1 MNAKPAAVFSSPTG
15 SPRPATALHEVGT
28 SVHTDVRTDVRT
40 DARAAVP
47 LDADAMIAVYRLA
60 DRLLLAV
67 LAICTGA
74 ALALSMHFGGV
85 DVALGVGLPILLV
98 AGALVRMQPG
108 ALLTRLYMGFAF
120 MAVTALQIQVARGLT
135 EIHFGVFVSLA
146 FLLAYRD
153 WRPIAVA
160 AATIALHHV
169 AFNALQQ
176 YGWSTVCFTQ
186 PSWTLVALHA
196 SYVVVQTVLQ
206 TYMALHLEHDAR
218 LGAELA
224 RVTESMRAQDDR
236 LRLDLTGIRVDTPL
250 GRDLHAA
257 LQRISVVLREVA
269 ASAESVRT
277 ASGEIAQGNADL
289 SERTEQTAA
298 NLQKTAASMEQLAAT
313 VRQTA
318 DHASQAEQISL
329 TASQVATRGGEAV
342 GQVVATM
349 GEITQSSR
357 KIGDIIGVIDG
368 IAFQTNI
375 LALNAAVE
383 AARAGEQGRGFAVVA
398 SEVRTLA
405 QRSTDAAREIKSLIE
420 ESVGRVEQGSRLV
433 GEAGATMSRIVESVR
448 ETGTLIGEISRAT
461 QEQSAGVGLVNESV
475 GELDGMTQ
483 QNAALVEQS
492 AAAAISLKDQAERLA
507 HAVGQFDLPLSRA

>member
-1 MNAKPAAVFSSPTG
+1 
-15 SPRPATALHEVGT
+15 
-28 SVHTDVRTDVRT
+28 
-40 DARAAVP
+40 
-47 LDADAMIAVYRLA
+47 
-60 DRLLLAV
+60 
-67 LAICTGA
+67 
-74 ALALSMHFGGV
+74 
-85 DVALGVGLPILLV
+85 
-98 AGALVRMQPG
+98 
-108 ALLTRLYMGFAF
+108 
-120 MAVTALQIQVARGLT
+120 
-135 EIHFGVFVSLA
+135 
-146 FLLAYRD
+146 
-153 WRPIAVA
+153 
-160 AATIALHHV
+160 
-169 AFNALQQ
+169 
-176 YGWSTVCFTQ
+176 
-186 PSWTLVALHA
+186 
-196 SYVVVQTVLQ
+196 
-206 TYMALHLEHDAR
+206 
-218 LGAELA
+218 
-224 RVTESMRAQDDR
+224 
-236 LRLDLTGIRVDTPL
+236 
-250 GRDLHAA
+250 
-257 LQRISVVLREVA
+257 
-269 ASAESVRT
+269 
-277 ASGEIAQGNADL
+277 
-289 SERTEQTAA
+289 
-298 NLQKTAASMEQLAAT
+298 MEQLAAT

>member
-1 MNAKPAAVFSSPTG
+1 MNAKPATVLSSLTG
-15 SPRPATALHEVGT
+15 SPRPATALHAVGT
-28 SVHTDVRTDVRT
+28 AVPTGVRTDVRT
-40 DARAAVP
+40 EARAAVP
-47 LDADAMIAVYRLA
+47 LDADAMIAVYRRA

-67 LAICTGA
+67 LAICTAA
-74 ALALSMHFGGV
+74 ALALSMHFGGI

-135 EIHFGVFVSLA
+135 EMHFGVFVSLA

-153 WRPIAVA
+153 WRPVAVA

-169 AFNALQQ
+169 SFNALQQ
-176 YGWSTVCFTQ
+176 FGWSTVCFTQ

-269 ASAESVRT
+269 ASEDCGLHGATRCHSAPDGGPCQPGR
-277 ASGEIAQGNADL
+277 ADL
-289 SERTEQTAA
+289 A
-298 NLQKTAASMEQLAAT
+298 
-313 VRQTA
+313 
-318 DHASQAEQISL
+318 HGFPGGH
-329 TASQVATRGGEAV
+329 TRW
-342 GQVVATM
+342 
-349 GEITQSSR
+349 
-357 KIGDIIGVIDG
+357 
-368 IAFQTNI
+368 
-375 LALNAAVE
+375 
-383 AARAGEQGRGFAVVA
+383 
-398 SEVRTLA
+398 
-405 QRSTDAAREIKSLIE
+405 
-420 ESVGRVEQGSRLV
+420 
-433 GEAGATMSRIVESVR
+433 
-448 ETGTLIGEISRAT
+448 
-461 QEQSAGVGLVNESV
+461 
-475 GELDGMTQ
+475 
-483 QNAALVEQS
+483 
-492 AAAAISLKDQAERLA
+492 
-507 HAVGQFDLPLSRA
+507 